1 MRIDLN
7 TITQYQKEQCE
18 LFAKHSA
25 SSSLSEYKKRNQS
38 DKDKIVSDIY
48 NGKEAEFLVY
58 NFLIAEKKKLESPD
72 LNIYEGYRKSYD
84 ADLSV
89 GDIDIHVKSHKVNSN
104 FPVSWVFQK
113 KDPLLSQAKDSDY
126 IALVVMENGF
136 NYMYLRKVSE
146 VEFREPQKKS
156 LRDTKAC
163 VYQRDLLKT
172 LQCG

>member
-1 MRIDLN
+1 
-7 TITQYQKEQCE
+7 
-18 LFAKHSA
+18 
-25 SSSLSEYKKRNQS
+25 
-38 DKDKIVSDIY
+38 
-48 NGKEAEFLVY
+48 VY
-58 NFLIAEKKKLESPD
+58 NFLISKKKKLDSPD

-89 GDIDIHVKSHKVNSN
+89 GDVDIHVKSHKVNNS

-113 KDPLLSQAKDSDY
+113 KDPLLSQTKDSDF

-163 VYQRDLLKT
+163 VYQRDILKDIHKD
-172 LQCG
+172 C